1 MNSEGDNR
9 VTSSPPKLG
18 GLSEGRGGLK
28 QHLVRLNDSPV
39 ARWTVL
45 FIVATAMM
53 MGYFVNDVM
62 SPLETLLE
70 ASPSEGGLG
79 WKPGDYGFFSGAS
92 GLINVFLLMLFF
104 SGLILDKMGIR
115 FTGVLSCSLMV
126 LGTLIKYYAVTAGFP
141 PTAVVNFSLFTLHF
155 SLPTSVAV
163 ASLGFAVFGVGY
175 EMTGITVSKAMV
187 RWFTGHEL
195 ALAMGIQLAMARL
208 GTAAALSISAPIAR
222 HFTLSTPLLL
232 SLSFLIIG
240 LLAFLVFCVM
250 DRRLDQRNAADNID
264 TEEHGR
270 TRNDKELCDIATEE
284 HGITRN
290 NDELRDNPCC
300 SVANKTSD
308 AEEFRLLDIIV
319 TLRNPGFW
327 LITLFCVLF
336 YSAVSPFLKFS
347 TKLMV
352 MKYGVDADLAGFFSS
367 IAPFGTIL
375 MTPLFG
381 LIYDRYGKGI
391 TLVITGA
398 LMLTAVHFGF
408 SLPMHSSTTAI
419 TLMVVLSIAYSLAP
433 AALWPCVPKII
444 PLKCLGTAYSMIFF
458 IQNFGRAII
467 PMFVG
472 KANETDPTYETSML
486 IFGFTALG
494 AALTAIAMFYVDRRQ
509 HYGLQLPNIRK

>member
-1 MNSEGDNR
+1 MAIR
-9 VTSSPPKLG
+9 QKI
-18 GLSEGRGGLK
+18 
-28 QHLVRLNDSPV
+28 NDSPV

-53 MGYFVNDVM
+53 MGYFVNDIM

-70 ASPSEGGLG
+70 MPRSQGGLG
-79 WKPGDYGFFSGAS
+79 WTPSDYGFFSGAGS
-92 GLINVFLLMLFF
+92 FINVFLLMLFF
-104 SGLILDKMGIR
+104 SGIILDKMGIR
-115 FTGVLSCSLMV
+115 FTGTLACSLMV
-126 LGTLIKYYAVTAGFP
+126 LGTLIKYYAVSADLDDTIHY
-141 PTAVVNFSLFTLHF
+141 SLFAIH
-155 SLPTSVAV
+155 LPPSVAM
-163 ASLGFAVFGVGY
+163 ASLGFAIFGVGY

-195 ALAMGIQLAMARL
+195 ALAMGLQLAMARF

-222 HFTLSTPLLL
+222 HFTLSAPLLVAL
-232 SLSFLIIG
+232 AFLIIG

-250 DRRLDQRNAADNID
+250 DRRLDKLS
-264 TEEHGR
+264 EY
-270 TRNDKELCDIATEE
+270 
-284 HGITRN
+284 
-290 NDELRDNPCC
+290 
-300 SVANKTSD
+300 SD
-308 AEEFRLLDIIV
+308 YSEYSDHSENSESSDEFRWGDILV

-352 MKYGVDADLAGFFSS
+352 MKYGVDPDLAGFFSS

-381 LIYDRYGKGI
+381 LVYDKYGKGV

-398 LMLTAVHFGF
+398 LMLAAVHFGF
-408 SLPMHSSTTAI
+408 SLPMHSSTIAI
-419 TLMVVLSIAYSLAP
+419 TLMVVLSIGYSLAP

-472 KANETDPTYETSML
+472 RANEIDPSYTTSML

-494 AALTAIAMFYVDRRQ
+494 AAVIAIAMLLVDRRKV
-509 HYGLQLPNIRK
+509 YGLQLPNIRKQA

>member
-1 MNSEGDNR
+1 MAEAIR
-9 VTSSPPKLG
+9 
-18 GLSEGRGGLK
+18 
-28 QHLVRLNDSPV
+28 HRLNDSPI

-62 SPLETLLE
+62 SPLEALLE
-70 ASPSEGGLG
+70 MPKAEGGLG
-79 WKPGDYGFFSGAS
+79 WTSSDYGFFSGS
-92 GLINVFLLMLFF
+92 GSFINVFLLMLFF

-115 FTGVLSCSLMV
+115 FTGILACSLMT
-126 LGTLIKYYAVTAGFP
+126 LGTLVKYYAVTTDFGTSSVTFFG
-141 PTAVVNFSLFTLHF
+141 TN
-155 SLPTSVAV
+155 LPTSAAW
-163 ASLGFAVFGVGY
+163 ASFGFAVFGVGY

-208 GTAAALSISAPIAR
+208 GTAAALSISAPVAR
-222 HFTLSTPLLL
+222 HFSLSTPLLVAL
-232 SLSFLIIG
+232 AFLIIG

-250 DRRLDQRNAADNID
+250 DRRLDDSRRSCSTSSSSSSN
-264 TEEHGR
+264 E
-270 TRNDKELCDIATEE
+270 
-284 HGITRN
+284 N
-290 NDELRDNPCC
+290 N
-300 SVANKTSD
+300 
-308 AEEFRLLDIIV
+308 EEFRLSDIGI

-327 LITLFCVLF
+327 LITIFCVLF

-352 MKYGVDADLAGFFSS
+352 IKYGVDPDIAGFFSS

-381 LIYDRYGKGI
+381 LVFDRFGRGV

-408 SLPMHSSTTAI
+408 SLPMHNSAVAI
-419 TLMVVLSIAYSLAP
+419 ALMVVLSVGYSLAP

-472 KANETDPTYETSML
+472 RANETDPSYTTSML

-494 AALTAIAMFYVDRRQ
+494 AALTAIVMLYTDRKKG
-509 HYGLQLPNIRK
+509 YGLQLPNIKAQ

>member
-1 MNSEGDNR
+1 MAEVIR
-9 VTSSPPKLG
+9 
-18 GLSEGRGGLK
+18 
-28 QHLVRLNDSPV
+28 QRLNDSPI
-39 ARWTVL
+39 ARWTIL

-62 SPLETLLE
+62 SPLEALLE
-70 ASPSEGGLG
+70 MPKSEGGLG
-79 WKPGDYGFFSGAS
+79 WTSSDYGFFSGS
-92 GLINVFLLMLFF
+92 SSFINVFLLMLFF

-115 FTGVLSCSLMV
+115 FTGVLACSLMV
-126 LGTLIKYYAVTAGFP
+126 LGTLLKYYAVTTDFGTSSVAFFG
-141 PTAVVNFSLFTLHF
+141 TH
-155 SLPTSVAV
+155 LPTSAAW
-163 ASLGFAVFGVGY
+163 ASFGFAVFGVGY

-208 GTAAALSISAPIAR
+208 GTAAALSISAPVAR
-222 HFTLSTPLLL
+222 HFTLSTPLLVAL
-232 SLSFLIIG
+232 AFLIIG

-250 DRRLDQRNAADNID
+250 DLRLDKR
-264 TEEHGR
+264 E
-270 TRNDKELCDIATEE
+270 
-284 HGITRN
+284 
-290 NDELRDNPCC
+290 ELRIKN
-300 SVANKTSD
+300 SNSD
-308 AEEFRLLDIIV
+308 EEKFRFSDIIV

-327 LITLFCVLF
+327 LITIFCVLF

-352 MKYGVDADLAGFFSS
+352 IKYGVDPDIAGFFSS

-381 LIYDRYGKGI
+381 LVFDRFGRGV

-408 SLPMHSSTTAI
+408 SLPMHSSAIAI
-419 TLMVVLSIAYSLAP
+419 TLMVVLSIGYSLAP

-467 PMFVG
+467 PMLVG
-472 KANETDPTYETSML
+472 RANETDPSYTTSML

-494 AALTAIAMFYVDRRQ
+494 ATLTAIVMLYTDRKKG
-509 HYGLQLPNIRK
+509 YGLQLPNIKKA

>member
-1 MNSEGDNR
+1 MAESIR
-9 VTSSPPKLG
+9 
-18 GLSEGRGGLK
+18 
-28 QHLVRLNDSPV
+28 QRLNDSPI

-53 MGYFVNDVM
+53 MGYFVNDIM
-62 SPLETLLE
+62 SPLEALLE
-70 ASPSEGGLG
+70 MPKAEGGLG
-79 WKPGDYGFFSGAS
+79 WTSSDYGFFSGS
-92 GLINVFLLMLFF
+92 GSFINVFLLMLFF

-115 FTGVLSCSLMV
+115 FTGVLACSLMV
-126 LGTLIKYYAVTAGFP
+126 LGTLLKYYAVTTDFGTSSVAFFG
-141 PTAVVNFSLFTLHF
+141 TH
-155 SLPTSVAV
+155 LPTSAAW

-222 HFTLSTPLLL
+222 HFTLSTPLLVAL
-232 SLSFLIIG
+232 AFLIIG
-240 LLAFLVFCVM
+240 LLSFLVFCVM
-250 DRRLDQRNAADNID
+250 DRKLDKKGQMV
-264 TEEHGR
+264 EEK
-270 TRNDKELCDIATEE
+270 N
-284 HGITRN
+284 
-290 NDELRDNPCC
+290 
-300 SVANKTSD
+300 SSSD
-308 AEEFRLLDIIV
+308 EFRFSDILV

-327 LITLFCVLF
+327 LITIFCVLF

-352 MKYGVDADLAGFFSS
+352 IKYGVDPDIAGFFSS

-381 LIYDRYGKGI
+381 LVFDRFGRGV

-408 SLPMHSSTTAI
+408 SLPIHSSAVAI
-419 TLMVVLSIAYSLAP
+419 ALMVILSIGYSLAP

-472 KANETDPTYETSML
+472 RANETDPSYTTSML
-486 IFGFTALG
+486 IFSFTALG
-494 AALTAIAMFYVDRRQ
+494 AALTAIVMLYTDRKKG
-509 HYGLQLPNIRK
+509 YGLQLPNIKKA

>member
-1 MNSEGDNR
+1 MAEDIR
-9 VTSSPPKLG
+9 
-18 GLSEGRGGLK
+18 
-28 QHLVRLNDSPV
+28 QRLNDSPT

-62 SPLETLLE
+62 SPLETFLE
-70 ASPSEGGLG
+70 APREAGGLG
-79 WKPGDYGFFSGAS
+79 WKPSDYGFFSGAGS
-92 GLINVFLLMLFF
+92 FINVFLLMLFF
-104 SGLILDKMGIR
+104 SGIILDKMGIR
-115 FTGVLSCSLMV
+115 FTGTLACSLMV
-126 LGTLIKYYAVTAGFP
+126 LGTLIKYYAVTADFA
-141 PTAVVNFSLFTLHF
+141 PTAVADFSLFTHHF
-155 SLPTSVAV
+155 SLPQSVAV
-163 ASLGFAVFGVGY
+163 ASLGFAIFGVGY

-195 ALAMGIQLAMARL
+195 ALAMGLQLAMARF

-222 HFTLSTPLLL
+222 HYTLSAPLLVAL
-232 SLSFLIIG
+232 AFLIIG
-240 LLAFLVFCVM
+240 LLAFLVFCIM
-250 DRRLDQRNAADNID
+250 DRRLDSPS
-264 TEEHGR
+264 R
-270 TRNDKELCDIATEE
+270 T
-284 HGITRN
+284 
-290 NDELRDNPCC
+290 
-300 SVANKTSD
+300 SMTSPASSTSHD
-308 AEEFRLLDIIV
+308 DEFRLADIGI

-352 MKYGVDADLAGFFSS
+352 MKYGVDPDLAGFFSS

-381 LIYDRYGKGI
+381 LVYDKYGRGV

-408 SLPMHSSTTAI
+408 SMPMHNSTIAI
-419 TLMVVLSIAYSLAP
+419 ALMVVLSIGYSLAP

-467 PMFVG
+467 PMCVG
-472 KANETDPTYETSML
+472 KANETDPTYTTSML

-494 AALTAIAMFYVDRRQ
+494 AALTAIAMLYVDRKKS
-509 HYGLQLPNIRK
+509 YGLQLPNIKKA

>member
-1 MNSEGDNR
+1 MNSDGDNK
-9 VTSSPPKLG
+9 VTISPPESG
-18 GLSEGRGGLK
+18 GVSEGRGGLK
-28 QHLVRLNDSPV
+28 QHLIRLNDSPV

-70 ASPSEGGLG
+70 MPRSQGGLG
-79 WKPGDYGFFSGAS
+79 WTPSDYGFFSGAGS
-92 GLINVFLLMLFF
+92 FINVFLLMLFF

-115 FTGVLSCSLMV
+115 FTGTLACSLMV
-126 LGTLIKYYAVTAGFP
+126 IGTLIKLYAVTTDFGTTDVTFFN
-141 PTAVVNFSLFTLHF
+141 TH
-155 SLPTSVAV
+155 LP
-163 ASLGFAVFGVGY
+163 ASAAWASFGFAIFGVGY
-175 EMTGITVSKAMV
+175 EMTGITVSKAIV

-195 ALAMGIQLAMARL
+195 ALAMGLQLAMARF
-208 GTAAALSISAPIAR
+208 GTAAALSVSAPIAR
-222 HFTLSTPLLL
+222 HFTLSTPLLVAL
-232 SLSFLIIG
+232 AFLIIG

-250 DRRLDQRNAADNID
+250 DRRLDHRMIIASD
-264 TEEHGR
+264 EHGL
-270 TRNDKELCDIATEE
+270 TQ
-284 HGITRN
+284 N
-290 NDELRDNPCC
+290 NQDLREDPC
-300 SVANKTSD
+300 SSDANKDS
-308 AEEFRLLDIIV
+308 EEFRFSDIGT
-319 TLRNPGFW
+319 TLRSPGFW

-352 MKYGVDADLAGFFSS
+352 MKYGVDPDVAGFFSS

-381 LIYDRYGKGI
+381 LIYDRYGKGV

-408 SLPMHSSTTAI
+408 SLPMHSSTVAI
-419 TLMVVLSIAYSLAP
+419 TLMVILSVGFSLAP

-444 PLKCLGTAYSMIFF
+444 PLKCLGTACSMIFF

-494 AALTAIAMFYVDRRQ
+494 AALTALAMWYVDRRQ
-509 HYGLQLPNIRK
+509 GYGLQLPNIRK

>member
-1 MNSEGDNR
+1 
-9 VTSSPPKLG
+9 
-18 GLSEGRGGLK
+18 
-28 QHLVRLNDSPV
+28 
-39 ARWTVL
+39 
-45 FIVATAMM
+45 
-53 MGYFVNDVM
+53 M

-70 ASPSEGGLG
+70 MPRSQGGLG
-79 WKPGDYGFFSGAS
+79 WTPSEYGFFSGAGS
-92 GLINVFLLMLFF
+92 FINVFLLMLFF
-104 SGLILDKMGIR
+104 SGIILDKMGIR
-115 FTGVLSCSLMV
+115 FTGTLACSLMV
-126 LGTLIKYYAVTAGFP
+126 IGTLIKYYAVTTDFDD
-141 PTAVVNFSLFTLHF
+141 TIHYSLFTIH
-155 SLPTSVAV
+155 LPPSVLM
-163 ASLGFAVFGVGY
+163 ASLGFAIFGVGY

-195 ALAMGIQLAMARL
+195 ALARGLQLAMARF

-222 HFTLSTPLLL
+222 HYTLSAPLLVAL
-232 SLSFLIIG
+232 AFLIIG

-250 DRRLDQRNAADNID
+250 DRRLDKSSDYSENFESSDD
-264 TEEHGR
+264 FHFS
-270 TRNDKELCDIATEE
+270 DI
-284 HGITRN
+284 
-290 NDELRDNPCC
+290 
-300 SVANKTSD
+300 S
-308 AEEFRLLDIIV
+308 V

-352 MKYGVDADLAGFFSS
+352 MKYGVDPDLAGFFSS

-381 LIYDRYGKGI
+381 LVYDKYGKGV

-408 SLPMHSSTTAI
+408 SIPIHSSAI
-419 TLMVVLSIAYSLAP
+419 AIALMVILSIGYSLAT

-467 PMFVG
+467 PMCVG
-472 KANETDPTYETSML
+472 KANETDPTYTSSML
-486 IFGFTALG
+486 IFGFTSLG
-494 AALTAIAMFYVDRRQ
+494 AVLTAIAMLYVDRKKS
-509 HYGLQLPNIRK
+509 YGLQLPNIRK

>member
-1 MNSEGDNR
+1 MSIQRLSNSA
-9 VTSSPPKLG
+9 T
-18 GLSEGRGGLK
+18 
-28 QHLVRLNDSPV
+28 

-45 FIVATAMM
+45 FIVSTAMM

-70 ASPSEGGLG
+70 LPTEQGGLG
-79 WKPGDYGFFSGAS
+79 WTPSDYGFFSGSS

-104 SGLILDKMGIR
+104 SGIILDKMGIR

-126 LGTLIKYYAVTAGFP
+126 LGTLLKLYAITADIP
-141 PTAVVNFSLFTLHF
+141 STAVANFSLFTLHF
-155 SLPTSVAV
+155 SLPQSVAI
-163 ASLGFAVFGVGY
+163 ASLGFAIFGVGY
-175 EMTGITVSKAMV
+175 EMTGITVSKAMI

-195 ALAMGIQLAMARL
+195 ALAMGIQISMARL

-222 HFTLSTPLLL
+222 HFTLSTPLLV

-250 DRRLDQRNAADNID
+250 DRKLDNNEATTMADNGD
-264 TEEHGR
+264 
-270 TRNDKELCDIATEE
+270 
-284 HGITRN
+284 
-290 NDELRDNPCC
+290 
-300 SVANKTSD
+300 
-308 AEEFRLLDIIV
+308 EFRWSDIGV

-336 YSAVSPFLKFS
+336 YSAISPFLKFS

-352 MKYGVDADLAGFFSS
+352 IKYGVDADLAGFFSS

-381 LIYDRYGKGI
+381 FIYDRYGKGV
-391 TLVITGA
+391 TLIITGA
-398 LMLTAVHFGF
+398 LMLTCVHFGF
-408 SLPMHSSTTAI
+408 SLPMHSSATAI
-419 TLMVVLSIAYSLAP
+419 ILMVILSISYSLAP

-444 PLKCLGTAYSMIFF
+444 PMKCLGTACSMIFL
-458 IQNFGRAII
+458 IQNFGKSII
-467 PMFVG
+467 PMLVG
-472 KANETDPTYETSML
+472 LANESDTTYTSSML

-494 AALTAIAMFYVDRRQ
+494 AALTAIAMLITDKRKG
-509 HYGLQLPNIRK
+509 YGLQLPNITK

>member
-1 MNSEGDNR
+1 MNIQ
-9 VTSSPPKLG
+9 K
-18 GLSEGRGGLK
+18 
-28 QHLVRLNDSPV
+28 LNDSPF

-70 ASPSEGGLG
+70 MPRSQGGLG
-79 WKPGDYGFFSGAS
+79 WTPSDYGFFSGAGS
-92 GLINVFLLMLFF
+92 FINVFLLMLFF

-115 FTGVLSCSLMV
+115 FTGTLACSLMV
-126 LGTLIKYYAVTAGFP
+126 IGTLIKLYAVTTDFGTTDVTFFN
-141 PTAVVNFSLFTLHF
+141 TH
-155 SLPTSVAV
+155 LP
-163 ASLGFAVFGVGY
+163 ASAAWASFGFAIFGVGY
-175 EMTGITVSKAMV
+175 EMTGITVSKAIV

-195 ALAMGIQLAMARL
+195 ALAMGLQLAMARF

-222 HFTLSTPLLL
+222 HYTLSTPLLVAL
-232 SLSFLIIG
+232 AFLIIG

-250 DRRLDQRNAADNID
+250 DRRLDHRMIIASD
-264 TEEHGR
+264 EHGL
-270 TRNDKELCDIATEE
+270 TQ
-284 HGITRN
+284 N
-290 NDELRDNPCC
+290 NQDLREDPC
-300 SVANKTSD
+300 SSDANKDS
-308 AEEFRLLDIIV
+308 EEFRFSDIGT
-319 TLRNPGFW
+319 TLRSPGFW

-352 MKYGVDADLAGFFSS
+352 MKYGVDPDVAGFFSS

-381 LIYDRYGKGI
+381 LIYDRYGKGV

-408 SLPMHSSTTAI
+408 SLPMHSSTVAI
-419 TLMVVLSIAYSLAP
+419 TLMVILSVGFSLAP

-444 PLKCLGTAYSMIFF
+444 PLKCLGTACSMIFF

-472 KANETDPTYETSML
+472 KANEADPTYETSML

-494 AALTAIAMFYVDRRQ
+494 AALTAMAMWYVDRRQ
-509 HYGLQLPNIRK
+509 GYGLQLPNIRK

>member
-1 MNSEGDNR
+1 MN
-9 VTSSPPKLG
+9 
-18 GLSEGRGGLK
+18 
-28 QHLVRLNDSPV
+28 VRQKLNDSPA

-70 ASPSEGGLG
+70 ASKEEGGLG
-79 WKPGDYGFFSGAS
+79 WTPSDYGFFSGAS

-126 LGTLIKYYAVTAGFP
+126 LGTLIKYYAVTADFP
-141 PTAVVNFSLFTLHF
+141 PTEVVSFSLLSSPF
-155 SLPTSVAV
+155 SLPKSVAV

-250 DRRLDQRNAADNID
+250 DRRLDQFTVN
-264 TEEHGR
+264 
-270 TRNDKELCDIATEE
+270 
-284 HGITRN
+284 N
-290 NDELRDNPCC
+290 ND
-300 SVANKTSD
+300 SD
-308 AEEFRLLDIIV
+308 KFLWSDIGT

-347 TKLMV
+347 TRLMV
-352 MKYGVDADLAGFFSS
+352 MKYGVDPDVAGFFSS

-381 LIYDRYGKGI
+381 LVYDRYGKGV

-408 SLPMHSSTTAI
+408 SLPMHESTTAI
-419 TLMVVLSIAYSLAP
+419 ALMVVLSIAYSLAP

-486 IFGFTALG
+486 IFGFTALS
-494 AALTAIAMFYVDRRQ
+494 AALTAIGMWYVDRRKG
-509 HYGLQLPNIRK
+509 YGLQLPNIKK

>member
-1 MNSEGDNR
+1 MAEAIR
-9 VTSSPPKLG
+9 
-18 GLSEGRGGLK
+18 
-28 QHLVRLNDSPV
+28 QRLNDSPI

-70 ASPSEGGLG
+70 TPRSEGGLG
-79 WKPGDYGFFSGAS
+79 WSPSDYGFFSGAGS
-92 GLINVFLLMLFF
+92 FINVFLLMLFF

-115 FTGVLSCSLMV
+115 FTGVLACSLMAI
-126 LGTLIKYYAVTAGFP
+126 GTLLKLYGVTADFGTEEINIFGFQ
-141 PTAVVNFSLFTLHF
+141 
-155 SLPTSVAV
+155 LPMSVAV
-163 ASLGFAVFGVGY
+163 ASLGFSIFGVGY

-222 HFTLSTPLLL
+222 HFTLSTPLLVA
-232 SLSFLIIG
+232 LSFLIIG

-250 DRRLDQRNAADNID
+250 DRRLDSSNPANLASS
-264 TEEHGR
+264 TS
-270 TRNDKELCDIATEE
+270 ATSP
-284 HGITRN
+284 
-290 NDELRDNPCC
+290 D
-300 SVANKTSD
+300 
-308 AEEFRLLDIIV
+308 EEFRLADIGV

-352 MKYGVDADLAGFFSS
+352 MKYGVDADIAGIFSS

-381 LIYDRYGKGI
+381 LIYDRYGKGV

-408 SLPMHSSTTAI
+408 SLPMHSATVAI
-419 TLMVVLSIAYSLAP
+419 ALMVTLSIGYSLAP

-472 KANETDPTYETSML
+472 RANETDPTYTTSML

-494 AALTAIAMFYVDRRQ
+494 AAITAVAMLYVDRKR
-509 HYGLQLPNIRK
+509 HYGLQLPNIHLSAKA

>member
-1 MNSEGDNR
+1 MTEAIR
-9 VTSSPPKLG
+9 
-18 GLSEGRGGLK
+18 
-28 QHLVRLNDSPV
+28 HRLNDSPF

-45 FIVATAMM
+45 IIVATAMM

-70 ASPSEGGLG
+70 LPKSQGGLG
-79 WKPGDYGFFSGAS
+79 WTPSDYGFFSGAGS
-92 GLINVFLLMLFF
+92 FINVFLLMLFF

-115 FTGVLSCSLMV
+115 FTGVLACSLMA
-126 LGTLIKYYAVTAGFP
+126 LGTLLKLYGVTTDFGTAEIVVFGFQ
-141 PTAVVNFSLFTLHF
+141 
-155 SLPTSVAV
+155 LPMSVAI

-208 GTAAALSISAPIAR
+208 GTAAALSISAPVAR
-222 HFTLSTPLLL
+222 HFALSTPLLV
-232 SLSFLIIG
+232 SLAFLIIG

-250 DRRLDQRNAADNID
+250 DRKLDESEGQVLDCEQSSD
-264 TEEHGR
+264 Q
-270 TRNDKELCDIATEE
+270 AT
-284 HGITRN
+284 
-290 NDELRDNPCC
+290 C
-300 SVANKTSD
+300 SSVSSS
-308 AEEFRLLDIIV
+308 EEFHWGDILV

-352 MKYGVDADLAGFFSS
+352 MKYGVDPDIAGFFSS

-381 LIYDRYGKGI
+381 AIYDRYGKGV

-408 SLPMHSSTTAI
+408 SLPMHSSTIAI
-419 TLMVVLSIAYSLAP
+419 ALMVTLSIGYSLAP

-472 KANETDPTYETSML
+472 RANETDPTYTTSML

-494 AALTAIAMFYVDRRQ
+494 AAVTAIGILLIDKHK
-509 HYGLQLPNIRK
+509 HYGLQLPNIKK

>member
-1 MNSEGDNR
+1 MGEAIR
-9 VTSSPPKLG
+9 
-18 GLSEGRGGLK
+18 R
-28 QHLVRLNDSPV
+28 RLNDSPA

-70 ASPSEGGLG
+70 APRSQGGLG
-79 WKPGDYGFFSGAS
+79 WTPSDYGFFSGAGS
-92 GLINVFLLMLFF
+92 FINVFLLMLFF

-115 FTGVLSCSLMV
+115 FTGVLACSLMV
-126 LGTLIKYYAVTAGFP
+126 LGTLLKYYAVTTDFGTSSVAFFG
-141 PTAVVNFSLFTLHF
+141 TH
-155 SLPTSVAV
+155 LPTSAAW

-222 HFTLSTPLLL
+222 HFTLSTPLLVAL
-232 SLSFLIIG
+232 AFLIIG
-240 LLAFLVFCVM
+240 LLSFLVFCVM
-250 DRRLDQRNAADNID
+250 DRKLDKKGQMV
-264 TEEHGR
+264 E
-270 TRNDKELCDIATEE
+270 DK
-284 HGITRN
+284 N
-290 NDELRDNPCC
+290 
-300 SVANKTSD
+300 SSSD
-308 AEEFRLLDIIV
+308 EFRFSDILV

-327 LITLFCVLF
+327 LITIFCVLF

-352 MKYGVDADLAGFFSS
+352 IKYGVDPDIAGSFSS

-381 LIYDRYGKGI
+381 LVFDRWGRGV

-408 SLPMHSSTTAI
+408 SLPIHSSAI
-419 TLMVVLSIAYSLAP
+419 AIALMVVLSIGYSLAP

-472 KANETDPTYETSML
+472 RANETDPSYTTSML

-494 AALTAIAMFYVDRRQ
+494 AALTAIVMLYTDRKKG
-509 HYGLQLPNIRK
+509 YGLQLPNIKKA

>member
-1 MNSEGDNR
+1 MRPSKEKINNS
-9 VTSSPPKLG
+9 PF
-18 GLSEGRGGLK
+18 
-28 QHLVRLNDSPV
+28 

-45 FIVATAMM
+45 IIVATAMM

-70 ASPSEGGLG
+70 LPKEQGGLG
-79 WKPGDYGFFSGAS
+79 WTPSDYGFFSGAGS
-92 GLINVFLLMLFF
+92 FINVFLLMLFF

-115 FTGVLSCSLMV
+115 FTGTLACSLMA
-126 LGTLIKYYAVTAGFP
+126 LGTLIKYYAVTAEFGNEPIAFLDYQLP
-141 PTAVVNFSLFTLHF
+141 ASAVW
-155 SLPTSVAV
+155 
-163 ASLGFAVFGVGY
+163 ASLGFAIFGVGY
-175 EMTGITVSKAMV
+175 EMTGISVSKAMV

-222 HFTLSTPLLL
+222 HYTLSMPLLI
-232 SLSFLIIG
+232 SLAFLIIG
-240 LLAFLVFCVM
+240 LLAFLVFCIM
-250 DRRLDQRNAADNID
+250 DRKLDASRVSISSSSSCAD
-264 TEEHGR
+264 R
-270 TRNDKELCDIATEE
+270 ATEE
-284 HGITRN
+284 G
-290 NDELRDNPCC
+290 
-300 SVANKTSD
+300 
-308 AEEFRLLDIIV
+308 EEFHWGDILF

-352 MKYGVDADLAGFFSS
+352 MKYGVDPDIAGFFSS

-381 LIYDRYGKGI
+381 LIYDRYGKGV

-408 SLPMHSSTTAI
+408 SLPMHSSTIAI
-419 TLMVVLSIAYSLAP
+419 ALMVTLSIGYSLAP

-458 IQNFGRAII
+458 IQNFGRAVI
-467 PMFVG
+467 PMCVG
-472 KANETDPTYETSML
+472 RANETDPTYTTSML

-494 AALTAIAMFYVDRRQ
+494 AAITAIAMLVIDKKKN
-509 HYGLQLPNIRK
+509 YGLQLPNIKK

>member
-1 MNSEGDNR
+1 M
-9 VTSSPPKLG
+9 
-18 GLSEGRGGLK
+18 RG
-28 QHLVRLNDSPV
+28 RLNDSPV
-39 ARWTVL
+39 ARWSVL

-62 SPLETLLE
+62 SPLEAMLE
-70 ASPSEGGLG
+70 APRTQGGLG
-79 WKPGDYGFFSGAS
+79 WTPSDYGFFSGAGS
-92 GLINVFLLMLFF
+92 FINVFLLMLFF
-104 SGLILDKMGIR
+104 SGIILDKMGIR
-115 FTGVLSCSLMV
+115 FTGTLACSLMV
-126 LGTLIKYYAVTAGFP
+126 VGTLIKYYTVSSAPEGELFGMPAS
-141 PTAVVNFSLFTLHF
+141 VVM
-155 SLPTSVAV
+155 
-163 ASLGFAVFGVGY
+163 ASSGFAIFGVGY

-187 RWFTGHEL
+187 RWFTGNEL

-208 GTAAALSISAPIAR
+208 GTAAALSISAPVAR
-222 HFTLSTPLLL
+222 HFTLPAPLLL
-232 SLSFLIIG
+232 SLAFLIVG

-250 DRRLDQRNAADNID
+250 DRRLDGANKSNEPHESSDDEFRWS
-264 TEEHGR
+264 
-270 TRNDKELCDIATEE
+270 DI
-284 HGITRN
+284 GIT
-290 NDELRDNPCC
+290 LR
-300 SVANKTSD
+300 S
-308 AEEFRLLDIIV
+308 
-319 TLRNPGFW
+319 PGFW

-352 MKYGVDADLAGFFSS
+352 MKYGVDPDIAGLFSS

-381 LIYDRYGKGI
+381 YVYDKYGKGV

-408 SLPMHSSTTAI
+408 SMPMHSSTVAI
-419 TLMVVLSIAYSLAP
+419 ALMVMLSIGYSLAP

-444 PLKCLGTAYSMIFF
+444 PLKCLGTACSMIFF

-472 KANETDPTYETSML
+472 RANETDPTYTTSML

-494 AALTAIAMFYVDRRQ
+494 AAAIAVAMLFVDR
-509 HYGLQLPNIRK
+509 HKGYGLQQPNIRHK

>member
-1 MNSEGDNR
+1 MNFQ
-9 VTSSPPKLG
+9 K
-18 GLSEGRGGLK
+18 
-28 QHLVRLNDSPV
+28 LNDSPF

-70 ASPSEGGLG
+70 MPRSQGGLG
-79 WKPGDYGFFSGAS
+79 WTPSDYGFFSGAGS
-92 GLINVFLLMLFF
+92 FINVFLLMLFF

-115 FTGVLSCSLMV
+115 FTGTLACSF
-126 LGTLIKYYAVTAGFP
+126 AW
-141 PTAVVNFSLFTLHF
+141 
-155 SLPTSVAV
+155 
-163 ASLGFAVFGVGY
+163 ASFGFAIFGVGY

-195 ALAMGIQLAMARL
+195 ALAMGLQLAMARF

-222 HFTLSTPLLL
+222 HFTLSTPILVALA
-232 SLSFLIIG
+232 FLIIG

-250 DRRLDQRNAADNID
+250 DRRLDQFTVDS
-264 TEEHGR
+264 
-270 TRNDKELCDIATEE
+270 LSSCD
-284 HGITRN
+284 
-290 NDELRDNPCC
+290 P
-300 SVANKTSD
+300 SVASGKDSD
-308 AEEFRLLDIIV
+308 EFRWSDIGT
-319 TLRNPGFW
+319 TLRSPGFW

-352 MKYGVDADLAGFFSS
+352 MKYGVDPDVAGFFSS

-381 LIYDRYGKGI
+381 LVYDRYGKGV

-408 SLPMHSSTTAI
+408 SLPMHSSTAAI
-419 TLMVVLSIAYSLAP
+419 TLMVILSIGYSLAP
-433 AALWPCVPKII
+433 AAACPK
-444 PLKCLGTAYSMIFF
+444 LSL
-458 IQNFGRAII
+458 
-467 PMFVG
+467 
-472 KANETDPTYETSML
+472 
-486 IFGFTALG
+486 
-494 AALTAIAMFYVDRRQ
+494 
-509 HYGLQLPNIRK
+509 

>member
-1 MNSEGDNR
+1 MNIQ
-9 VTSSPPKLG
+9 K
-18 GLSEGRGGLK
+18 
-28 QHLVRLNDSPV
+28 LNDSPF

-70 ASPSEGGLG
+70 MPRSQGGLG
-79 WKPGDYGFFSGAS
+79 WTPSDYGFFSGAGS
-92 GLINVFLLMLFF
+92 FINVFLLMLFF

-115 FTGVLSCSLMV
+115 FTGTLACSLMV
-126 LGTLIKYYAVTAGFP
+126 IGTLIKLYAVTTDFGSTDVTFFN
-141 PTAVVNFSLFTLHF
+141 TH
-155 SLPTSVAV
+155 LP
-163 ASLGFAVFGVGY
+163 ASAAWASFGFAIFGVGY

-195 ALAMGIQLAMARL
+195 ALAMGLQLAMARF

-222 HFTLSTPLLL
+222 HYTLSTPLLVAL
-232 SLSFLIIG
+232 AFLIIG

-250 DRRLDQRNAADNID
+250 DRRLDHRMIIASD
-264 TEEHGR
+264 EHGL
-270 TRNDKELCDIATEE
+270 TQ
-284 HGITRN
+284 N
-290 NDELRDNPCC
+290 NQDLREDPC
-300 SVANKTSD
+300 SSDANKDS
-308 AEEFRLLDIIV
+308 EEFRFSDIGT
-319 TLRNPGFW
+319 TLRSPGFW

-352 MKYGVDADLAGFFSS
+352 MKYGVDPNVAGFFSS

-381 LIYDRYGKGI
+381 LIYDRYGKGV

-408 SLPMHSSTTAI
+408 SLPMHSSTVAI
-419 TLMVVLSIAYSLAP
+419 TLMVILSVGFSLAP

-444 PLKCLGTAYSMIFF
+444 PLKCLGTACSMIFF

-472 KANETDPTYETSML
+472 KANEADPTYETSML

-494 AALTAIAMFYVDRRQ
+494 AALTAMAMWYVDRRQ
-509 HYGLQLPNIRK
+509 GYGLQLPNIRK

>member
-1 MNSEGDNR
+1 MRPSKEKINNS
-9 VTSSPPKLG
+9 PF
-18 GLSEGRGGLK
+18 
-28 QHLVRLNDSPV
+28 

-45 FIVATAMM
+45 IIVATAMM

-70 ASPSEGGLG
+70 LPKEQGGLG
-79 WKPGDYGFFSGAS
+79 WTPSDYGFFSGAGS
-92 GLINVFLLMLFF
+92 FINVFLLMLFF

-115 FTGVLSCSLMV
+115 FTGTLACSLMA
-126 LGTLIKYYAVTAGFP
+126 LGTLIKYYAVTAEFGNEPIAFLDYQLP
-141 PTAVVNFSLFTLHF
+141 ASAVW
-155 SLPTSVAV
+155 
-163 ASLGFAVFGVGY
+163 ASLGFAIFGVGY
-175 EMTGITVSKAMV
+175 EMTGISVSKAMV

-222 HFTLSTPLLL
+222 HYTLSMPLLI
-232 SLSFLIIG
+232 SLAFLIIG

-250 DRRLDQRNAADNID
+250 DRKLDDSRASISSSSSCAD
-264 TEEHGR
+264 R
-270 TRNDKELCDIATEE
+270 ATEE
-284 HGITRN
+284 G
-290 NDELRDNPCC
+290 
-300 SVANKTSD
+300 
-308 AEEFRLLDIIV
+308 EEFHWGDILV

-352 MKYGVDADLAGFFSS
+352 MKYGVDPDIAGFFSS

-381 LIYDRYGKGI
+381 LIYDRYGKGV

-408 SLPMHSSTTAI
+408 SLPMHSSTIAI
-419 TLMVVLSIAYSLAP
+419 ALMVTLSIGYSLAP

-458 IQNFGRAII
+458 IQNFGRAVI
-467 PMFVG
+467 PMCVG
-472 KANETDPTYETSML
+472 RANETDPTYTTSML

-494 AALTAIAMFYVDRRQ
+494 AAVTAIAILVIDKKKN
-509 HYGLQLPNIRK
+509 YGLQLPNIKK

>member
-1 MNSEGDNR
+1 
-9 VTSSPPKLG
+9 
-18 GLSEGRGGLK
+18 
-28 QHLVRLNDSPV
+28 
-39 ARWTVL
+39 
-45 FIVATAMM
+45 MM

-62 SPLETLLE
+62 SPLEALLE
-70 ASPSEGGLG
+70 MPKAEGGLG
-79 WKPGDYGFFSGAS
+79 WTSSDYGFFSGS
-92 GLINVFLLMLFF
+92 GSFINVFLLMLFF

-115 FTGVLSCSLMV
+115 FTGVLACSLMV
-126 LGTLIKYYAVTAGFP
+126 LGTLLKYYAVTTDFGTSSVAFFG
-141 PTAVVNFSLFTLHF
+141 TQ
-155 SLPTSVAV
+155 LPTSAAW
-163 ASLGFAVFGVGY
+163 ASFGFAVFGVGY

-222 HFTLSTPLLL
+222 HFTLSTPLLVAL
-232 SLSFLIIG
+232 AFLIIG

-250 DRRLDQRNAADNID
+250 DRKLDKNGQGM
-264 TEEHGR
+264 EE
-270 TRNDKELCDIATEE
+270 N
-284 HGITRN
+284 
-290 NDELRDNPCC
+290 
-300 SVANKTSD
+300 SSSSD
-308 AEEFRLLDIIV
+308 EFRFSDIIV

-327 LITLFCVLF
+327 LITIFCVLF

-352 MKYGVDADLAGFFSS
+352 IKYGVDPDIAGFFSS

-381 LIYDRYGKGI
+381 LVFDRFGRGV

-408 SLPMHSSTTAI
+408 SLPMHSSAI
-419 TLMVVLSIAYSLAP
+419 AIVLMVVLSIGYSLAP

-472 KANETDPTYETSML
+472 RANETDPSYTTSML

-494 AALTAIAMFYVDRRQ
+494 AALTAIVMLYTDRKKG
-509 HYGLQLPNIRK
+509 YGLQLPNIKTK

>member
-1 MNSEGDNR
+1 MTE
-9 VTSSPPKLG
+9 VIQK
-18 GLSEGRGGLK
+18 
-28 QHLVRLNDSPV
+28 RLNDSPI

-62 SPLETLLE
+62 SPLEALLE
-70 ASPSEGGLG
+70 MPKAEGGLG
-79 WKPGDYGFFSGAS
+79 WTSSDYGFFSGS
-92 GLINVFLLMLFF
+92 GSFINVFLLMLFF

-115 FTGVLSCSLMV
+115 FTGVLACSLMV
-126 LGTLIKYYAVTAGFP
+126 LGTLLKYYAVTTDFGTSSVAFFG
-141 PTAVVNFSLFTLHF
+141 TH
-155 SLPTSVAV
+155 LPTSAAW

-222 HFTLSTPLLL
+222 HFTLSTPLLIAL
-232 SLSFLIIG
+232 AFLIIG
-240 LLAFLVFCVM
+240 LLSFLVFCVM
-250 DRRLDQRNAADNID
+250 DRKLDKKGQMV
-264 TEEHGR
+264 EEK
-270 TRNDKELCDIATEE
+270 N
-284 HGITRN
+284 
-290 NDELRDNPCC
+290 
-300 SVANKTSD
+300 SSSD
-308 AEEFRLLDIIV
+308 EFRFSDILV

-327 LITLFCVLF
+327 LITIFCVLF

-352 MKYGVDADLAGFFSS
+352 IKYGVDPDIAGFFSS

-381 LIYDRYGKGI
+381 LVFDRFGRGV

-408 SLPMHSSTTAI
+408 SLPMHSSAI
-419 TLMVVLSIAYSLAP
+419 AIALMVVLSIGYSLAP

-472 KANETDPTYETSML
+472 RANETDPSYTTSML

-494 AALTAIAMFYVDRRQ
+494 AALTAIVMLYTDRKKG
-509 HYGLQLPNIRK
+509 YGLQLPNIKKA

>member
-1 MNSEGDNR
+1 MAEVIR
-9 VTSSPPKLG
+9 
-18 GLSEGRGGLK
+18 
-28 QHLVRLNDSPV
+28 QRLNDSPI

-62 SPLETLLE
+62 SPLEALLE
-70 ASPSEGGLG
+70 MPKAEGGLG
-79 WKPGDYGFFSGAS
+79 WTSSDYGFFSGS
-92 GLINVFLLMLFF
+92 GSFINVFLLMLFF

-115 FTGVLSCSLMV
+115 FTGVLACSLMV
-126 LGTLIKYYAVTAGFP
+126 LGTLLKYYAVTTDFGTSSVAFFG
-141 PTAVVNFSLFTLHF
+141 TQ
-155 SLPTSVAV
+155 LPTSAAW
-163 ASLGFAVFGVGY
+163 ASFGFAVFGVGY

-222 HFTLSTPLLL
+222 HFTLSTPLLVAL
-232 SLSFLIIG
+232 AFLIIG

-250 DRRLDQRNAADNID
+250 DRKLDKNGQGM
-264 TEEHGR
+264 EE
-270 TRNDKELCDIATEE
+270 N
-284 HGITRN
+284 
-290 NDELRDNPCC
+290 
-300 SVANKTSD
+300 SSSSD
-308 AEEFRLLDIIV
+308 EFRFSDIIV

-327 LITLFCVLF
+327 LITIFCVLF

-352 MKYGVDADLAGFFSS
+352 IKYGVDPDIAGFFSS

-381 LIYDRYGKGI
+381 LVFDRFGRGV

-408 SLPMHSSTTAI
+408 SLPMHSSAI
-419 TLMVVLSIAYSLAP
+419 AIALMVVLSIGYSLAP

-472 KANETDPTYETSML
+472 RANETDPSYTTSML

-494 AALTAIAMFYVDRRQ
+494 AALTAIVMLYTDRKKG
-509 HYGLQLPNIRK
+509 YGLQLPNIKKA

>member
-1 MNSEGDNR
+1 MTEAIR
-9 VTSSPPKLG
+9 
-18 GLSEGRGGLK
+18 
-28 QHLVRLNDSPV
+28 HRLNDSPF

-45 FIVATAMM
+45 IIVATAMM

-70 ASPSEGGLG
+70 LPKSQGGLG
-79 WKPGDYGFFSGAS
+79 WTPSDYGFFSGAGS
-92 GLINVFLLMLFF
+92 FINVFLLMLFF

-115 FTGVLSCSLMV
+115 FTGVLACSLMA
-126 LGTLIKYYAVTAGFP
+126 LGTLLKLYGVTTDFGTAEIAIFGFQ
-141 PTAVVNFSLFTLHF
+141 
-155 SLPTSVAV
+155 LPMSVAV

-222 HFTLSTPLLL
+222 HFALSTPLLV
-232 SLSFLIIG
+232 SLAFLIIG

-250 DRRLDQRNAADNID
+250 DRKLDDDSTKN
-264 TEEHGR
+264 T
-270 TRNDKELCDIATEE
+270 T
-284 HGITRN
+284 
-290 NDELRDNPCC
+290 DE
-300 SVANKTSD
+300 S
-308 AEEFRLLDIIV
+308 EEFHWGDILV

-352 MKYGVDADLAGFFSS
+352 MKYGVDTDIAGFFSS

-381 LIYDRYGKGI
+381 AVYDKYGKGV

-408 SLPMHSSTTAI
+408 SLPIHSSTIAI
-419 TLMVVLSIAYSLAP
+419 ALMVTLSIGYSLAP

-472 KANETDPTYETSML
+472 RANETDPTYTTSML

-494 AALTAIAMFYVDRRQ
+494 AAVTAIGILLIDKHK
-509 HYGLQLPNIRK
+509 HYGLQLPNIKK

>member
-1 MNSEGDNR
+1 MAI
-9 VTSSPPKLG
+9 
-18 GLSEGRGGLK
+18 
-28 QHLVRLNDSPV
+28 QQRLNDSPV

-53 MGYFVNDVM
+53 MGYFVNDIM

-70 ASPSEGGLG
+70 MPRSQGGLG
-79 WKPGDYGFFSGAS
+79 LTPSDYGFFSGAGS
-92 GLINVFLLMLFF
+92 FINVFLLMLFF

-115 FTGVLSCSLMV
+115 FTGTLACSLMV
-126 LGTLIKYYAVTAGFP
+126 LGTLIKYYAVTADFGGTDVSFFN
-141 PTAVVNFSLFTLHF
+141 TH
-155 SLPTSVAV
+155 LP
-163 ASLGFAVFGVGY
+163 ASAAWASFGFAIFGVGY

-195 ALAMGIQLAMARL
+195 ALAMGLQLAMARF

-222 HFTLSTPLLL
+222 RFTLSTPLLVAL
-232 SLSFLIIG
+232 AFLIIG

-250 DRRLDQRNAADNID
+250 DRKLDSLGNP
-264 TEEHGR
+264 
-270 TRNDKELCDIATEE
+270 
-284 HGITRN
+284 
-290 NDELRDNPCC
+290 RD
-300 SVANKTSD
+300 SRKSYDSD
-308 AEEFRLLDIIV
+308 SEEFRLSDIGV

-327 LITLFCVLF
+327 LITIFCVLF

-352 MKYGVDADLAGFFSS
+352 MKYGVDPDIAGFFSS
-367 IAPFGTIL
+367 IAPFGTML
-375 MTPLFG
+375 FTPLFG
-381 LIYDRYGKGI
+381 LIYDRYGKGV

-408 SLPMHSSTTAI
+408 SMPMHSATIAI
-419 TLMVVLSIAYSLAP
+419 TLMVILSIGYSLAP

-472 KANETDPTYETSML
+472 RANETDPTYTTSML

-494 AALTAIAMFYVDRRQ
+494 AALTAIAMLYTDRKKS
-509 HYGLQLPNIRK
+509 YGLQLPNIASKS

>member
-1 MNSEGDNR
+1 MAETIR
-9 VTSSPPKLG
+9 
-18 GLSEGRGGLK
+18 
-28 QHLVRLNDSPV
+28 HRLNDSPF

-62 SPLETLLE
+62 SPLEALLE
-70 ASPSEGGLG
+70 MPKAEGGLG
-79 WKPGDYGFFSGAS
+79 WTSSDYGFFSGS
-92 GLINVFLLMLFF
+92 GSFINVFLLMLFF

-115 FTGVLSCSLMV
+115 FTGILACSLMT
-126 LGTLIKYYAVTAGFP
+126 LGTLVKYYAVTTDFGTSSVTFFG
-141 PTAVVNFSLFTLHF
+141 TD
-155 SLPTSVAV
+155 LPTSAAW
-163 ASLGFAVFGVGY
+163 ASFGFAVFGVGY

-208 GTAAALSISAPIAR
+208 GTAAALSISAPVAR
-222 HFTLSTPLLL
+222 HFSLSTPLLVAL
-232 SLSFLIIG
+232 AFLIIG

-250 DRRLDQRNAADNID
+250 DRRLDDSRRSCSTSSSSSSN
-264 TEEHGR
+264 E
-270 TRNDKELCDIATEE
+270 
-284 HGITRN
+284 N
-290 NDELRDNPCC
+290 N
-300 SVANKTSD
+300 
-308 AEEFRLLDIIV
+308 EEFRLSDIGI

-327 LITLFCVLF
+327 LITIFCVLF

-352 MKYGVDADLAGFFSS
+352 IKYGVDPDIAGFFSS

-381 LIYDRYGKGI
+381 LVFDRFGRGV

-408 SLPMHSSTTAI
+408 SLPMHSSAVAI
-419 TLMVVLSIAYSLAP
+419 ALMVVLSVGYSLAP

-472 KANETDPTYETSML
+472 RANETDPSYTTSML

-494 AALTAIAMFYVDRRQ
+494 AALTAIVMLYTDRKKG
-509 HYGLQLPNIRK
+509 YGLQLPNIKAQ

>member
-1 MNSEGDNR
+1 
-9 VTSSPPKLG
+9 
-18 GLSEGRGGLK
+18 
-28 QHLVRLNDSPV
+28 
-39 ARWTVL
+39 
-45 FIVATAMM
+45 

-70 ASPSEGGLG
+70 MPRSEGGLG
-79 WKPGDYGFFSGAS
+79 WSPSDYGFFSGAGS
-92 GLINVFLLMLFF
+92 FINVFLLMLFF

-115 FTGVLSCSLMV
+115 FTGVLACSLMAI
-126 LGTLIKYYAVTAGFP
+126 GTLLKLYGVTADFGTEEINIFGFQ
-141 PTAVVNFSLFTLHF
+141 
-155 SLPTSVAV
+155 LPMSVAV
-163 ASLGFAVFGVGY
+163 ASLGFSIFGVGY

-222 HFTLSTPLLL
+222 HFTLSTPLLVA
-232 SLSFLIIG
+232 LSFLIIG

-250 DRRLDQRNAADNID
+250 DRRLDSSNPANLASS
-264 TEEHGR
+264 TS
-270 TRNDKELCDIATEE
+270 ATSP
-284 HGITRN
+284 
-290 NDELRDNPCC
+290 D
-300 SVANKTSD
+300 
-308 AEEFRLLDIIV
+308 EEFRLADIGV

-352 MKYGVDADLAGFFSS
+352 MKYGIDADIAGIFSS

-381 LIYDRYGKGI
+381 LVYDRYGKGV
-391 TLVITGA
+391 TLVIAGA

-408 SLPMHSSTTAI
+408 SLPMHSATVAI
-419 TLMVVLSIAYSLAP
+419 ALMVTLSIGYSLAP

-472 KANETDPTYETSML
+472 RANETDPTYTTSML

-494 AALTAIAMFYVDRRQ
+494 AAVTAVAMLYVDRKR
-509 HYGLQLPNIRK
+509 HYGLQLPNIHLSAKA

>member
-1 MNSEGDNR
+1 MAEVIR
-9 VTSSPPKLG
+9 
-18 GLSEGRGGLK
+18 
-28 QHLVRLNDSPV
+28 QRLNDSPI

-62 SPLETLLE
+62 SPLEALLE
-70 ASPSEGGLG
+70 MPKAEGGLG
-79 WKPGDYGFFSGAS
+79 WTSSDYGFFSGS
-92 GLINVFLLMLFF
+92 GSFINVFLLMLFF

-115 FTGVLSCSLMV
+115 FTGVLACSLMF
-126 LGTLIKYYAVTAGFP
+126 LGTLLKYYAVTTDFGTSNVAFFG
-141 PTAVVNFSLFTLHF
+141 TQ
-155 SLPTSVAV
+155 LPTSAAW
-163 ASLGFAVFGVGY
+163 ASFGFAVFGVGY

-208 GTAAALSISAPIAR
+208 GTAAALSISAPVAR
-222 HFTLSTPLLL
+222 HFTLSTPLLVAL
-232 SLSFLIIG
+232 AFLIIG

-250 DRRLDQRNAADNID
+250 DRRLDDSRI
-264 TEEHGR
+264 
-270 TRNDKELCDIATEE
+270 
-284 HGITRN
+284 
-290 NDELRDNPCC
+290 
-300 SVANKTSD
+300 SSD
-308 AEEFRLLDIIV
+308 ARIPRSSSDTSENSEEFRFSDIIV

-327 LITLFCVLF
+327 LITIFCVLF

-352 MKYGVDADLAGFFSS
+352 IKYGVDPDIAGFFSS

-381 LIYDRYGKGI
+381 LVFDRFGRGV

-408 SLPMHSSTTAI
+408 SLPMHSSAI
-419 TLMVVLSIAYSLAP
+419 AIALMVVLSIGYSLAP

-472 KANETDPTYETSML
+472 RANETDPSYTTSML

-494 AALTAIAMFYVDRRQ
+494 AALTAIVMLYTDRKKG
-509 HYGLQLPNIRK
+509 YGLQLPNIKKA

>member
-1 MNSEGDNR
+1 MAEAIR
-9 VTSSPPKLG
+9 
-18 GLSEGRGGLK
+18 
-28 QHLVRLNDSPV
+28 HRLNDSPI

-62 SPLETLLE
+62 SPLEALLE
-70 ASPSEGGLG
+70 MPKAEGGLG
-79 WKPGDYGFFSGAS
+79 WTSSDYGFFSGS
-92 GLINVFLLMLFF
+92 GSFINVFLLMLFF

-115 FTGVLSCSLMV
+115 FTGILACSLMT
-126 LGTLIKYYAVTAGFP
+126 LGTLVKYYAVTTDFGTSSVTFFG
-141 PTAVVNFSLFTLHF
+141 TD
-155 SLPTSVAV
+155 LPTSAAW
-163 ASLGFAVFGVGY
+163 ASFGFAVFGVGY

-208 GTAAALSISAPIAR
+208 GTAAALSISAPVAR
-222 HFTLSTPLLL
+222 HFSLSTPLLVAL
-232 SLSFLIIG
+232 AFLIIG

-250 DRRLDQRNAADNID
+250 DRRLDDSRRSCSTSSSSSSN
-264 TEEHGR
+264 E
-270 TRNDKELCDIATEE
+270 
-284 HGITRN
+284 N
-290 NDELRDNPCC
+290 N
-300 SVANKTSD
+300 
-308 AEEFRLLDIIV
+308 EEFRLSDIGI

-327 LITLFCVLF
+327 LITIFCVLF

-352 MKYGVDADLAGFFSS
+352 IKYGVDPDIAGFFSS

-381 LIYDRYGKGI
+381 LVFDRFGRGV

-408 SLPMHSSTTAI
+408 SLPMHNSAVAI
-419 TLMVVLSIAYSLAP
+419 ALMVVLSVGYSLAP

-472 KANETDPTYETSML
+472 RANETDPSYTTSML

-494 AALTAIAMFYVDRRQ
+494 AALTAIVMLYTDRKKG
-509 HYGLQLPNIRK
+509 YGLQLPNIKAQ

>member
-1 MNSEGDNR
+1 MRPSKEKINNS
-9 VTSSPPKLG
+9 PF
-18 GLSEGRGGLK
+18 
-28 QHLVRLNDSPV
+28 

-45 FIVATAMM
+45 IIVATAMM

-70 ASPSEGGLG
+70 LPKEQGGLG
-79 WKPGDYGFFSGAS
+79 WTPSDYGFFSGAGS
-92 GLINVFLLMLFF
+92 FINVFLLMLFF

-115 FTGVLSCSLMV
+115 FTGTLACSLMA
-126 LGTLIKYYAVTAGFP
+126 LGTLIKYYAVTAEFGNEPIAFLDYQLP
-141 PTAVVNFSLFTLHF
+141 ASAVW
-155 SLPTSVAV
+155 
-163 ASLGFAVFGVGY
+163 ASLGFAIFGVGY
-175 EMTGITVSKAMV
+175 EMTGISVSKAMV

-222 HFTLSTPLLL
+222 HYTLSMPLLI
-232 SLSFLIIG
+232 SLAFLIIG
-240 LLAFLVFCVM
+240 LLAFLVFCIM
-250 DRRLDQRNAADNID
+250 DRKLDASRTSISSSYSCAD
-264 TEEHGR
+264 R
-270 TRNDKELCDIATEE
+270 ATEE
-284 HGITRN
+284 G
-290 NDELRDNPCC
+290 
-300 SVANKTSD
+300 
-308 AEEFRLLDIIV
+308 EEFHWGDILV

-352 MKYGVDADLAGFFSS
+352 MKYGVDPDIAGFFSS

-381 LIYDRYGKGI
+381 LIYDRYGKGV

-408 SLPMHSSTTAI
+408 SLPMHSSTIAI
-419 TLMVVLSIAYSLAP
+419 ALMVTLSIGYSLAP

-458 IQNFGRAII
+458 IQNFGRAVI
-467 PMFVG
+467 PMCVG
-472 KANETDPTYETSML
+472 RANETDPTYTTSML

-494 AALTAIAMFYVDRRQ
+494 AAVTAIAMLVIDKKKN
-509 HYGLQLPNIRK
+509 YGLQLPNIKK

>member
-1 MNSEGDNR
+1 MAEVIR
-9 VTSSPPKLG
+9 
-18 GLSEGRGGLK
+18 
-28 QHLVRLNDSPV
+28 QRLNDSPI

-62 SPLETLLE
+62 SPLEALLE
-70 ASPSEGGLG
+70 MPKAEGGLG
-79 WKPGDYGFFSGAS
+79 WTSSDYGFFSGS
-92 GLINVFLLMLFF
+92 GSFINVFLLMLFF

-115 FTGVLSCSLMV
+115 IRFTGVLACSLMV
-126 LGTLIKYYAVTAGFP
+126 LGTLLKYYAVTTDFGTSSVAFFG
-141 PTAVVNFSLFTLHF
+141 TQ
-155 SLPTSVAV
+155 LPTSAAW
-163 ASLGFAVFGVGY
+163 ASFGFAVFGVGY

-208 GTAAALSISAPIAR
+208 GTAAALSISAPVAR
-222 HFTLSTPLLL
+222 HFTLSTPLLVAL
-232 SLSFLIIG
+232 AFLIIG

-250 DRRLDQRNAADNID
+250 DRKLDKNGQGM
-264 TEEHGR
+264 EE
-270 TRNDKELCDIATEE
+270 N
-284 HGITRN
+284 
-290 NDELRDNPCC
+290 
-300 SVANKTSD
+300 SSSSD
-308 AEEFRLLDIIV
+308 EFRFSDIIV

-327 LITLFCVLF
+327 LITIFCVLF

-352 MKYGVDADLAGFFSS
+352 IKYGVDPDIAGFFSS

-381 LIYDRYGKGI
+381 LVFDRFGRGV

-408 SLPMHSSTTAI
+408 SLPMHSSAI
-419 TLMVVLSIAYSLAP
+419 AIVLMVVLSIGYSLAP

-472 KANETDPTYETSML
+472 RANETDPSYTTSML

-494 AALTAIAMFYVDRRQ
+494 AALTAIVMLYTDRKKG
-509 HYGLQLPNIRK
+509 YGLQLPNIKKA

>member
-1 MNSEGDNR
+1 MAEAIR
-9 VTSSPPKLG
+9 
-18 GLSEGRGGLK
+18 
-28 QHLVRLNDSPV
+28 HRLNDSPI

-62 SPLETLLE
+62 SPLEALLE
-70 ASPSEGGLG
+70 MPKAEGGLG
-79 WKPGDYGFFSGAS
+79 WTSSDYGFFSGS
-92 GLINVFLLMLFF
+92 GSFINVFLLMLFF

-115 FTGVLSCSLMV
+115 FTGILACSLMT
-126 LGTLIKYYAVTAGFP
+126 LGTLVKYYAVTTDFGTSSVTFFG
-141 PTAVVNFSLFTLHF
+141 TD
-155 SLPTSVAV
+155 LPTSAAW
-163 ASLGFAVFGVGY
+163 ASFGFAVFGVGY

-208 GTAAALSISAPIAR
+208 GTAAALSISAPVAR
-222 HFTLSTPLLL
+222 HFSLSTPLLVAL
-232 SLSFLIIG
+232 AFLIIG

-250 DRRLDQRNAADNID
+250 DRRLDDSRRSCSTSSSSSSN
-264 TEEHGR
+264 E
-270 TRNDKELCDIATEE
+270 
-284 HGITRN
+284 N
-290 NDELRDNPCC
+290 N
-300 SVANKTSD
+300 
-308 AEEFRLLDIIV
+308 EEFRLSDISI

-327 LITLFCVLF
+327 LITIFCVLF

-352 MKYGVDADLAGFFSS
+352 IKYGVDPDIAGFFSS

-381 LIYDRYGKGI
+381 LVFDRFGRGV

-408 SLPMHSSTTAI
+408 SLPMHSSAVAI
-419 TLMVVLSIAYSLAP
+419 ALMVVLSVGYSLAP

-472 KANETDPTYETSML
+472 RANETDPSYTTSML

-494 AALTAIAMFYVDRRQ
+494 AALTAIVMLYTDRKKG
-509 HYGLQLPNIRK
+509 YGLQLPNIKAQ

>member
-1 MNSEGDNR
+1 MAEAIR
-9 VTSSPPKLG
+9 
-18 GLSEGRGGLK
+18 
-28 QHLVRLNDSPV
+28 HRLNDSPI

-62 SPLETLLE
+62 SPLEALLE
-70 ASPSEGGLG
+70 MPKAEGGLG
-79 WKPGDYGFFSGAS
+79 WTSSDYGFFSGS
-92 GLINVFLLMLFF
+92 GSFINVFLLMLFF

-115 FTGVLSCSLMV
+115 FTGILACSLMT
-126 LGTLIKYYAVTAGFP
+126 LGTLVKYYAITTDFGTSSVTFFG
-141 PTAVVNFSLFTLHF
+141 TD
-155 SLPTSVAV
+155 LPTSAAW
-163 ASLGFAVFGVGY
+163 ASFGFAVFGVGY

-208 GTAAALSISAPIAR
+208 GTAAALSISAPVAR
-222 HFTLSTPLLL
+222 HFSLSTPLLVAL
-232 SLSFLIIG
+232 AFLIIG

-250 DRRLDQRNAADNID
+250 DRRLDDSRRSCSTSSSSSSN
-264 TEEHGR
+264 E
-270 TRNDKELCDIATEE
+270 
-284 HGITRN
+284 N
-290 NDELRDNPCC
+290 N
-300 SVANKTSD
+300 
-308 AEEFRLLDIIV
+308 EEFRLSDIGI

-327 LITLFCVLF
+327 LITIFCVLF

-352 MKYGVDADLAGFFSS
+352 IKYGVDPDIAGFFSS

-381 LIYDRYGKGI
+381 LVFDRFGRGV

-408 SLPMHSSTTAI
+408 SLPMHSSAI
-419 TLMVVLSIAYSLAP
+419 AIALMVVLSIGYSLAP

-472 KANETDPTYETSML
+472 RANEADPSYTTSML

-494 AALTAIAMFYVDRRQ
+494 AALTAIVMLYTDRKKG
-509 HYGLQLPNIRK
+509 YGLQLPNIKTK

>member
-1 MNSEGDNR
+1 M
-9 VTSSPPKLG
+9 
-18 GLSEGRGGLK
+18 
-28 QHLVRLNDSPV
+28 RLNDSPV

-70 ASPSEGGLG
+70 MPRSQGGLG
-79 WKPGDYGFFSGAS
+79 WTPSDYGFFSGAGS
-92 GLINVFLLMLFF
+92 FINVFLLMLFF

-115 FTGVLSCSLMV
+115 FTGTLACSLMV
-126 LGTLIKYYAVTAGFP
+126 LGTLIKYYAVTA
-141 PTAVVNFSLFTLHF
+141 NFDDTIHYSLFTIH
-155 SLPTSVAV
+155 LPPSVAM
-163 ASLGFAVFGVGY
+163 ASLGFAIFGVGY

-195 ALAMGIQLAMARL
+195 ALAMGLQLAMARF

-222 HFTLSTPLLL
+222 RFMLSAPLLVAL
-232 SLSFLIIG
+232 AFLIIG

-250 DRRLDQRNAADNID
+250 DRRLDKSSEYSDHS
-264 TEEHGR
+264 E
-270 TRNDKELCDIATEE
+270 
-284 HGITRN
+284 
-290 NDELRDNPCC
+290 
-300 SVANKTSD
+300 SSKTSD
-308 AEEFRLLDIIV
+308 EFRWGDILV

-347 TKLMV
+347 TKRMV
-352 MKYGVDADLAGFFSS
+352 MKYGVDPDLAGFFSS

-381 LIYDRYGKGI
+381 LIYDKYGKGV

-398 LMLTAVHFGF
+398 LMLAAVHFGF
-408 SLPMHSSTTAI
+408 SLPMHSSTIAI
-419 TLMVVLSIAYSLAP
+419 ALMVVLSIGYSLAP

-472 KANETDPTYETSML
+472 RANETDPTYTTSML

-494 AALTAIAMFYVDRRQ
+494 AAMIAFTMWYVDKRKG
-509 HYGLQLPNIRK
+509 YGLQLPNIRK